1 MKEKVGKLF
10 ESRKG
15 RMDYLLHRDFINN
28 GIATFPVKI
37 SSYYDVIH
45 PFSVLR
51 YETLNP
57 DFKDLVELGA
67 GVLPPEC
74 PIVMNIIEDCLTEE
88 ERKTIVATIQEYYAY
103 NLGVVEKDVKR
114 HTKRFLIMTVGLVLS
129 AILLW
134 LSEGLEEVSRELI
147 FVLFWFMGDTL
158 CDYILLT
165 GHDLRRDRR
174 AAGQLA
180 SIKVTF
186 SKSFDES
193 DYTQAEIDN
202 LYSEIEKDVK
212 ATTNNHN
219 DERDY

>member
-15 RMDYLLHRDFINN
+15 QMDELLHRDFINN

-37 SSYYDVIH
+37 SSYNEVIH
-45 PFSVLR
+45 PNSVRR
-51 YETLNP
+51 YETLNQ
-57 DFKDLVELGA
+57 DFADLIELGA

-74 PIVMNIIEDCLTEE
+74 PIVVNIIEDCLTDE
-88 ERKTIVATIQEYYAY
+88 ERKIITATIREYYAY
-103 NLGVVEKDVKR
+103 KLGVVEKDLKR
-114 HTKRFLIMTVGLVLS
+114 HTKRFVFMTVGLVVS

-134 LSEGLEEVSRELI
+134 LSEGLDDISRELF
-147 FVLFWFMGDTL
+147 FVLFWFMGDTI

-165 GHDLRRDRR
+165 GHDLRRDKR
-174 AAGQLA
+174 AAGQMA

-193 DYTQAEIDN
+193 DYTKDEVDK
-202 LYSEIEKDVK
+202 LYSDIEKDVK
-212 ATTNNHN
+212 KTVNK
-219 DERDY
+219 DK

>member
-37 SSYYDVIH
+37 SSFYDVIH
-45 PFSVLR
+45 PNSVRR

-57 DFKDLVELGA
+57 DFADLIESGA
-67 GVLPPEC
+67 GVLPPDC
-74 PIVMNIIEDCLTEE
+74 PIVLNIIEDCLTEE
-88 ERKTIVATIQEYYAY
+88 ERKIIVATIREYYAY
-103 NLGVVEKDVKR
+103 KLGVVEKEEKR
-114 HTKRFLIMTVGLVLS
+114 HTKRFVLMTVGLVLS
-129 AILLW
+129 AVLLW
-134 LSEGLEEVSRELI
+134 LSEGLDDISRELF
-147 FVLFWFMGDTL
+147 FVLFWFVGDTI
-158 CDYILLT
+158 CDYVLLT

-193 DYTQAEIDN
+193 DYSKEEVDK
-202 LYSEIEKDVK
+202 LHSEIENDVK
-212 ATTNNHN
+212 ETI
-219 DERDY
+219 E

>member
-1 MKEKVGKLF
+1 MKKKVGELF

-15 RMDYLLHRDFINN
+15 QMDDLLARDFINN

-37 SSYYDVIH
+37 SSYDDVIH
-45 PFSVLR
+45 PLSVRR

-57 DFKDLVELGA
+57 DFKDLIELGA
-67 GVLPPEC
+67 GVIPLDC
-74 PIVMNIIEDCLTEE
+74 PIVLNIIEDCLTEE
-88 ERKTIVATIQEYYAY
+88 ERKTIVAAIEEYYAY
-103 NLGVVEKDVKR
+103 NLGVVEKEEKR
-114 HTKRFLIMTVGLVLS
+114 HTKRFLIMTVGLII
-129 AILLW
+129 AAFLLW
-134 LSEGLEEVSRELI
+134 LSEGLDEIPRELF

-158 CDYILLT
+158 CDYVLLT

-193 DYTQAEIDN
+193 DYTKEDVDK
-202 LYSEIEKDVK
+202 LYSEIEQDVNK
-212 ATTNNHN
+212 TIQVNKQKNN
-219 DERDY
+219 

>member
-1 MKEKVGKLF
+1 MKKKVGKLF

-15 RMDYLLHRDFINN
+15 RMDYLLDRDFINN

-45 PFSVLR
+45 PLSVRR

-88 ERKTIVATIQEYYAY
+88 ERKTIVATIREYYAY
-103 NLGVVEKDVKR
+103 KLGVVENEEKR
-114 HTKRFLIMTVGLVLS
+114 HNKRFIFMTVGLVLS
-129 AILLW
+129 AFLLW
-134 LSEGLEEVSRELI
+134 LSEGLDEISRELFFI
-147 FVLFWFMGDTL
+147 LFWFVGDTL

-165 GHDLRRDRR
+165 GHDLRHDRR
-174 AAGQLA
+174 AAGRLA
-180 SIKVTF
+180 SIKVKF
-186 SKSFDES
+186 SKSFDKS
-193 DYTQAEIDN
+193 GYTKEEVDK
-202 LYSEIEKDVK
+202 LYADIEKDVK
-212 ATTNNHN
+212 GTVEENKKN
-219 DERDY
+219 

>member
-1 MKEKVGKLF
+1 MKQKVGELF

-15 RMDYLLHRDFINN
+15 KMDELLARDFIDN

-45 PFSVLR
+45 PLSARR
-51 YETLNP
+51 YETLNQ
-57 DFKDLVELGA
+57 DFSEIIELGA
-67 GVLPPEC
+67 GVIPPDY
-74 PIVMNIIEDCLTEE
+74 PIVLNILEDCLTEE
-88 ERKTIVATIQEYYAY
+88 ERKIIVDTIREYYAY
-103 NLGVVEKDVKR
+103 KLGMVEKDLKR
-114 HTKRFLIMTVGLVLS
+114 HTKRFLFMTVGLVVS
-129 AILLW
+129 AFLLW
-134 LSEGLEEVSRELI
+134 LSEGLDDISRELF

-193 DYTQAEIDN
+193 DYTKEEVEK
-202 LYSEIEKDVK
+202 LHSEIEKEVK
-212 ATTNNHN
+212 ATTENH
-219 DERDY
+219 D

>member
-15 RMDYLLHRDFINN
+15 QMDERLHRDFINN

-37 SSYYDVIH
+37 SSYDEVVH
-45 PFSVLR
+45 PNSVRR

-57 DFKDLVELGA
+57 DFADLIELAA
-67 GVLPPEC
+67 GVLPPEY
-74 PIVMNIIEDCLTEE
+74 PIVLNIIEDCLTQE
-88 ERKTIVATIQEYYAY
+88 ERKTIVAVIEEYYAY
-103 NLGVVEKDVKR
+103 TLGLVEKDLKR
-114 HTKRFLIMTVGLVLS
+114 HTKRFVFMTVGLVLS
-129 AILLW
+129 AFLLW
-134 LSEGLEEVSRELI
+134 LSEGLEEISRELF

-165 GHDLRRDRR
+165 GSDLRRDRR

-180 SIKVTF
+180 SIKVIF

-193 DYTQAEIDN
+193 DYTKEEVDK
-202 LYSEIEKDVK
+202 LYSDIEKDIK
-212 ATTNNHN
+212 GTNPSCQ
-219 DERDY
+219 

>member
-1 MKEKVGKLF
+1 MNEKVGQLF

-15 RMDYLLHRDFINN
+15 RIDDLLHRDFINN
-28 GIATFPVKI
+28 GIATFPIKI

-45 PFSVLR
+45 PNSVR
-51 YETLNP
+51 GYETLNP
-57 DFKDLVELGA
+57 DFADLIELGA
-67 GVLPPEC
+67 GVVPPEY
-74 PIVMNIIEDCLTEE
+74 PIVVNILEECLTDEERNIIVQ
-88 ERKTIVATIQEYYAY
+88 TIREYYAY
-103 NLGVVEKDVKR
+103 KLGLVEKDLKR
-114 HTKRFLIMTVGLVLS
+114 HTKRFVFMSVGLVLS

-134 LSEGLEEVSRELI
+134 LSEGLEEISRELF

-165 GHDLRRDRR
+165 GHDLRRDKR

-193 DYTQAEIDN
+193 DYTNAEVDK
-202 LYSEIEKDVK
+202 LHSEIEKDVK
-212 ATTNNHN
+212 ETLK
-219 DERDY
+219 

>member
-1 MKEKVGKLF
+1 
-10 ESRKG
+10 
-15 RMDYLLHRDFINN
+15 MDELLHRDFVNN

-45 PFSVLR
+45 PLSVQR

-57 DFKDLVELGA
+57 DFKDIVDLGA
-67 GVLPPEC
+67 GVIPSDC
-74 PIVMNIIEDCLTEE
+74 PIVLNIIEDCLTEE
-88 ERKTIVATIQEYYAY
+88 EQKTIVTTIQEFYAY
-103 NLGVVEKDVKR
+103 KLGMVEKEEKR
-114 HTKRFLIMTVGLVLS
+114 HTKRFIFMTVGLVVS
-129 AILLW
+129 AFLLW
-134 LSEGLEEVSRELI
+134 LSESLDEISRELF

-174 AAGQLA
+174 VAGQLA

-193 DYTQAEIDN
+193 DYTKEEVDK
-202 LYSEIEKDVK
+202 LHSDIEKDVK
-212 ATTNNHN
+212 RTN
-219 DERDY
+219 RKS

>member
-1 MKEKVGKLF
+1 MNEKVGQLF

-15 RMDYLLHRDFINN
+15 RMEDLLHRDFINN
-28 GIATFPVKI
+28 GIATFPIKI

-45 PFSVLR
+45 PNSVWG

-57 DFKDLVELGA
+57 DFADLIELGA
-67 GVLPPEC
+67 GVVPPEC
-74 PIVMNIIEDCLTEE
+74 PIVVNILEECLTDEERNIIVQ
-88 ERKTIVATIQEYYAY
+88 TIREYYAY
-103 NLGVVEKDVKR
+103 KLGLVEKDLKR
-114 HTKRFLIMTVGLVLS
+114 HTKRFVFMSVGLVLS

-134 LSEGLEEVSRELI
+134 LSEGLEEISRELF

-165 GHDLRRDRR
+165 GHDLRRDKR

-193 DYTQAEIDN
+193 DYTNAEVDK
-202 LYSEIEKDVK
+202 LHSEIEKDVK
-212 ATTNNHN
+212 ETLK
-219 DERDY
+219 

>member
-1 MKEKVGKLF
+1 MKKKVGELF

-15 RMDYLLHRDFINN
+15 QMDDLLARDFINN

-37 SSYYDVIH
+37 SSYDDVIH
-45 PFSVLR
+45 PLSVRR

-57 DFKDLVELGA
+57 DFKDLIELGA
-67 GVLPPEC
+67 GVIPPDC
-74 PIVMNIIEDCLTEE
+74 PIVLNIIEDCLTEE
-88 ERKTIVATIQEYYAY
+88 ERKTIVAAIEEYYAY
-103 NLGVVEKDVKR
+103 NLGVVEKEEKR
-114 HTKRFLIMTVGLVLS
+114 HTKRFLIMTVGLII
-129 AILLW
+129 AAFLLW
-134 LSEGLEEVSRELI
+134 LSEGLDEIPRELF

-158 CDYILLT
+158 CDYVLLT

-193 DYTQAEIDN
+193 DYTKEDVDK
-202 LYSEIEKDVK
+202 LYSEIEQDVNK
-212 ATTNNHN
+212 TIQVNKQKNN
-219 DERDY
+219 

>member
-1 MKEKVGKLF
+1 MKKKVGELF

-15 RMDYLLHRDFINN
+15 QMDDLLARDFINN

-37 SSYYDVIH
+37 SSYDDVIH
-45 PFSVLR
+45 PLSVRR

-57 DFKDLVELGA
+57 DFKDLIELGA
-67 GVLPPEC
+67 GVIPPDY
-74 PIVMNIIEDCLTEE
+74 PIVLNIIEDCLTEE
-88 ERKTIVATIQEYYAY
+88 ERKTIVAAIEEYYAY
-103 NLGVVEKDVKR
+103 NLGVVEKEEKR
-114 HTKRFLIMTVGLVLS
+114 HTKRFLIMTVGLII
-129 AILLW
+129 AAFLLW
-134 LSEGLEEVSRELI
+134 LSEGLDEIPRELF

-158 CDYILLT
+158 CDYVLLT

-193 DYTQAEIDN
+193 DYTKEEVN
-202 LYSEIEKDVK
+202 KLYSEIEQDVNK
-212 ATTNNHN
+212 TIQVNKQKNN
-219 DERDY
+219 

>member
-1 MKEKVGKLF
+1 MKKKVGELF

-15 RMDYLLHRDFINN
+15 QMDELLHRDFINN

-37 SSYYDVIH
+37 SSYHDVIH
-45 PFSVLR
+45 PLSVRR
-51 YETLNP
+51 YETLNS

-67 GVLPPEC
+67 GVIPSDC
-74 PIVMNIIEDCLTEE
+74 PIVLNIIEDCLTEE
-88 ERKTIVATIQEYYAY
+88 EQKTIVKTIQEYYAY
-103 NLGVVEKDVKR
+103 KLGMVENEEKR
-114 HTKRFLIMTVGLVLS
+114 HTKRFIFMTVGLVIS
-129 AILLW
+129 AFLLW
-134 LSEGLEEVSRELI
+134 LTEGLDEIPRELF

-193 DYTQAEIDN
+193 DYTKEEVN
-202 LYSEIEKDVK
+202 KLYSDIEKDVK
-212 ATTNNHN
+212 ETVKK
-219 DERDY
+219 E

>member
-1 MKEKVGKLF
+1 MNEKVGQLF

-15 RMDYLLHRDFINN
+15 RMDDLLHRDFINN
-28 GIATFPVKI
+28 GIATFPIKI

-45 PFSVLR
+45 PNSVR
-51 YETLNP
+51 GYETLNP
-57 DFKDLVELGA
+57 DFADLIELGA
-67 GVLPPEC
+67 GVVPPEC
-74 PIVMNIIEDCLTEE
+74 PIVVNILEECLTDEERNIIVQ
-88 ERKTIVATIQEYYAY
+88 TIREYYAY
-103 NLGVVEKDVKR
+103 KLGLVEKDLKR
-114 HTKRFLIMTVGLVLS
+114 HTKRFVFMSVGLVLS

-134 LSEGLEEVSRELI
+134 LSEGLEEISRELF

-165 GHDLRRDRR
+165 GHDLRRDKR

-193 DYTQAEIDN
+193 DYTNAEVDK
-202 LYSEIEKDVK
+202 LHSEIEKDVK
-212 ATTNNHN
+212 ETLK
-219 DERDY
+219 